1 MRNEQRDP
9 GQQTEDG
16 GEVDKVS
23 ENGLGVVGGVHKGG
37 AAEQRR
43 DRESG
48 NGDTALVG
56 PPEDLGSVT
65 LLGQAVDCTGSD
77 VQIGIGGTE
86 GEDQDTGVEDIGESL
101 DACKL
106 DGDDEGRGRS
116 TSPSLRRKRKLWRV
130 VRDKHAQEED
140 REAVEEQDSVEG
152 KLDSTGNSLAGV
164 LRLADSDT
172 DKLSTQVGKDGVD
185 QRAPETVKPASVTL
199 GNVWLECAGFRVV
212 LESSCIA
219 GSTTNSQDEGQ
230 EDDADDGYD
239 LEGAKPELKL
249 AKELDTKVIDSADYD
264 EEDQDPYTRIDSF
277 RGYPFLNDERGSS
290 QLVGSR
296 DDIFA
301 PISPAKSETES
312 RVAEASSVAS
322 ETRAMRNPSSHLTES
337 CHDDVDEETNCC
349 VSDEDGGRT
358 VFVNG
363 GHFGK

>member
-1 MRNEQRDP
+1 VRNEQRDP

-23 ENGLGVVGGVHKGG
+23 ENGLGVVGGVHEGG
-37 AAEQRR
+37 AAKQRR
-43 DRESG
+43 DRESR
-48 NGDTALVG
+48 NRDTALVG

-106 DGDDEGRGRS
+106 DGDDEGRGRR
-116 TSPSLRRKRKLWRV
+116 TSPSLGRKRKLWRV
-130 VRDKHAQEED
+130 VGDKHAQEED
-140 REAVEEQDSVEG
+140 REAVKEQDSVEG
-152 KLDSTGNSLAGV
+152 KLDRTGNSLAGV

-199 GNVWLECAGFRVV
+199 GNVFLESAGFRVV
-212 LESSCIA
+212 LE
-219 GSTTNSQDEGQ
+219 GQ
-230 EDDADDGYD
+230 KDNADDGYD
-239 LEGAKPELKL
+239 LEGAEPELKFT
-249 AKELDTKVIDSADYD
+249 KELNTKVVDSADYD
-264 EEDQDPYTRIDSF
+264 EEDQDPYARIDSF
-277 RGYPFLNDERGSS
+277 RGYPFLNNERRSS

-312 RVAEASSVAS
+312 RIAEASSVAS

-337 CHDDVDEETNCC
+337 CHDDIDEETNCC
-349 VSDEDGGRT
+349 VSDEDGCRT
-358 VFVNG
+358 VSVND